1 MSDCI
6 HLKGIRAYGYT
17 GFFVEEQRLGQWF
30 EIDLALRV
38 DLSQAGESDRLEET
52 YDYGSD
58 VAAIVELVETS
69 RFKLLEKLAA
79 EIAKI
84 ALQSG
89 QVEQVTVRLTKMHP
103 PIPDFTGTVAIEITR
118 DRH

>member
-6 HLKGIRAYGYT
+6 HLTGIRAYGYT
-17 GFFVEEQRLGQWF
+17 GLFAEEQTLGQWF
-30 EIDLALRV
+30 EINLTLRLDLK
-38 DLSQAGESDRLEET
+38 QASESDRLEDT

-58 VAAIVELVETS
+58 VAAIVKLVETS

-89 QVEQVTVRLTKMHP
+89 RVKQVTVRLTKMHP
-103 PIPDFTGTVAIEITR
+103 PIPDFTGSVSIEITR